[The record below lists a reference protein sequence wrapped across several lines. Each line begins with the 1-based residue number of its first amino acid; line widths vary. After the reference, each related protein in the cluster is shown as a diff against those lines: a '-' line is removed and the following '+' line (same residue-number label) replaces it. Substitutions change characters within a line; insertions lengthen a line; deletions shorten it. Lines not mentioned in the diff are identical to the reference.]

1 MNELLERPTP
11 AVVQA
16 ANETLPLMKEDE
28 EHIYLVAGGRKI
40 PLNPFFVKLF
50 MQIFEQVR
58 LGKPISV
65 LPHNAEMTTQQAA
78 ALLNVSR
85 PFVSKLIKNGE
96 LAYEMRGTHRR
107 IRLEEVMRYK
117 QERAVRRRKAISV
130 IAELSDE
137 CGFPD

>member
-1 MNELLERPTP
+1 MNFLLEKPTP
-11 AVVQA
+11 AVVQE

-28 EHIYLVAGGRKI
+28 EHIYLVAGGRRI
-40 PLNPFFVKLF
+40 PLNPFFVKLL

-65 LPHNAEMTTQQAA
+65 LPHNSEMTTQQAA

-96 LAYEMRGTHRR
+96 IAYEMRGTHRR

-117 QERAVRRRKAISV
+117 QERAVRRRKAISA
-130 IAELSDE
+130 IAELSE
-137 CGFPD
+137 EYGLPD